1 MSTNQPLKRTAFR
14 IKITGLV
21 QGVGFR
27 PFVYRLSTRLG
38 LCGFVRNQ
46 RDGVTIHIEGT
57 RKVLD
62 RFVVFLSKEAPPASE
77 ILRIKTKEVPPVNFP
92 DFRIVRSQSR
102 RRGELFV
109 PPDIASCPDC
119 LSEMEERTD
128 RRFQYPFINCTNCGP
143 RYSIISGLPYD
154 RSKTAMSEFQICGV
168 CRKEYLNPADRRYHA
183 EPIACPVCGPEV
195 SLRYQQVTIAT
206 KGGAVKKAVGL
217 LRQGRILAVKGI
229 GGFHIICDAH
239 NETAVRKLRERKNRP
254 IKPLALMAES
264 GETIARYALFSPED
278 RRVLSG
284 PARPILLLSK
294 KKPSDN
300 LLAPSIAPDNN
311 YYGFFLPYAPL
322 HFLLFEK
329 ELDVLVATSANLSEE
344 PIICDNDE
352 AEEKLSGI
360 ADYFLVHNRRIINRC
375 DDSIF
380 LPFVTTPLGK
390 SGMVSIRR
398 SRGYAPLPILTGFTF
413 PPGLSFGAEEKGTFA
428 LAAGN
433 TVFLST
439 YLGDLKNY
447 ENQEFLE
454 ETLSR
459 YQKMFG
465 IQPKFLVADLHPDYR
480 SRRLAE
486 EMAQREKI
494 PLLLIQHHK
503 AHVASVI
510 AEKGIKE
517 PIIGVAFD
525 GTGYGEDGS
534 AWGGEFFVG
543 DHEKLERA
551 GFFLPFPLPGGDLA
565 VNQPWRTGLSLLYRS
580 FGENIPE
587 IPLNPPLLKA
597 GSLSIGFGKGEVGG
611 FEGASAA
618 GTPTSS
624 WGDLWKPVLE
634 AIKKGYPFPVTSSAG
649 RLFDGVSAI
658 LGLCYEQSYEAEAP
672 VRIQTAAE
680 KSESENLLPYPFVL
694 DGVKVDWRPIITGM
708 VTDLKRGVP
717 VEDIANRFH
726 LSIAEIIF
734 SVCQRL
740 SRQFKIKKVVLSGGV
755 FQNRLLL
762 SLVLKRL
769 SIAGFEPVIPERVP
783 INDSGVCLG
792 QLLLARSLSF

>member
-1 MSTNQPLKRTAFR
+1 M
-14 IKITGLV
+14 
-21 QGVGFR
+21 
-27 PFVYRLSTRLG
+27 YRLSTRLG
-38 LCGFVRNQ
+38 LYGFVRNQ
-46 RDGVTIHIEGT
+46 RDGVTIHIEGP
-57 RKVLD
+57 RKVLAL
-62 RFVVFLSKEAPPASE
+62 FVVLLPKQAPPASE
-77 ILRIKTKEVPPVNFP
+77 ILQIKTEEVPSAGCT

-109 PPDIASCPDC
+109 PPDIAACPNC

-154 RSKTAMSEFQICGV
+154 RSKTAMSEFRICGV

-183 EPIACPVCGPEV
+183 EPVACPVCGPEV
-195 SLRYQQVTIAT
+195 ALRYQKVTIAT
-206 KGGAVKKAVGL
+206 KESAIKKAIDL

-239 NETAVRKLRERKNRP
+239 SETTVRKLRERKNRP

-264 GETIARYALFSPED
+264 GETIVRYALVSPED
-278 RRVLSG
+278 QRVLSG
-284 PARPILLLSK
+284 PARPILLLRK
-294 KKPSDN
+294 KNPSDD

-322 HFLLFEK
+322 QFLLFEK
-329 ELDVLVATSANLSEE
+329 GLDVLAATSANFSEE

-352 AEEKLSGI
+352 AEEKLFRI
-360 ADYFLVHNRRIINRC
+360 ADYFLVHNRKIINRC

-380 LPFVTTPLGK
+380 LPLGPVPVGSK
-390 SGMVSIRR
+390 QGMVSIRR
-398 SRGYAPLPILTGFTF
+398 SRGYAPLPILTEFTF
-413 PPGLSFGAEEKGTFA
+413 PAGLSFGAEEKGTFA

-433 TVFLST
+433 TVFFST

-454 ETLSR
+454 ETLSC

-465 IQPKFLVADLHPDYR
+465 IRPKFLVADLHPDYQ

-486 EMAQREKI
+486 EMAQKEN
-494 PLLLIQHHK
+494 LTLFLIQHHK
-503 AHVASVI
+503 AHVAAVI

-534 AWGGEFFVG
+534 VWGGEFFVG
-543 DHEKLERA
+543 DHKRLERA
-551 GFFLPFPLPGGDLA
+551 GFLRPFPLPGGDLA
-565 VNQPWRTGLSLLYRS
+565 ISQPWRTGLSLLYQT
-580 FGENIPE
+580 FGEDIP
-587 IPLNPPLLKA
+587 PHLNPPPNLTL
-597 GSLSIGFGKGEVGG
+597 GSPPPRGERGTHEVGRG
-611 FEGASAA
+611 G
-618 GTPTSS
+618 
-624 WGDLWKPVLE
+624 GDLWGPVFE

-658 LGLCYEQSYEAEAP
+658 LGLCHQQSYEAEAP
-672 VRIQTAAE
+672 VRLQTAAE
-680 KSESENLLPYPFVL
+680 KSESENLLPYPFGLELNPPQSPFVKGGL
-694 DGVKVDWRPIITGM
+694 QGDLKNGVRVDWRPIITGM
-708 VTDLKRGVP
+708 VTDLKKGVP

-726 LSIAEIIF
+726 LSIAEVILSI
-734 SVCQRL
+734 CQEL

-762 SLVLKRL
+762 SLVLRKL
-769 SIAGFEPVIPERVP
+769 SVARFEPVIPERVP

-792 QLLLARSLSF
+792 QLLLARSEI